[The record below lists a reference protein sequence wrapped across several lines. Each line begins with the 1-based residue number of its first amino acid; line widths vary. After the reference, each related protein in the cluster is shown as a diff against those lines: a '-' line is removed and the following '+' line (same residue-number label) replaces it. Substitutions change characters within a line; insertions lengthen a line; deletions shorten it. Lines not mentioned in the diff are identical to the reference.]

1 MSVLYMHMLTCL
13 YSFPA
18 SSNYAAESTSIG
30 AGTVVER
37 LPLSV
42 VKPMPASASL
52 IEYGSSF
59 NAFTLRKVSSYYP
72 THTTQP
78 DAYLRL

>member
-1 MSVLYMHMLTCL
+1 M
-13 YSFPA
+13 
-18 SSNYAAESTSIG
+18 G

-59 NAFTLRKVSSYYP
+59 NAFTLRRVSLYYP
-72 THTTQP
+72 TYTKQP

>member
-1 MSVLYMHMLTCL
+1 M
-13 YSFPA
+13 
-18 SSNYAAESTSIG
+18 G

-72 THTTQP
+72 THTKQP
-78 DAYLRL
+78 DAYLRLWTLPFLCASMLASLSKNLAHSRQ